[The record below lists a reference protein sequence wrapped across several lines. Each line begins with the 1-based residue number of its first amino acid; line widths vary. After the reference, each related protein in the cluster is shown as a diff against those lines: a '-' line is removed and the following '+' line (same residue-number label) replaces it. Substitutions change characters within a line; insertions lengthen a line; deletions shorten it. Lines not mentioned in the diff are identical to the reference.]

1 MLALVL
7 PGLYYDA
14 AEGTQVQWFL
24 QVGSQDW
31 GGERGPNISIYISGS
46 LHYVLF

>member
-1 MLALVL
+1 MLASVL

-31 GGERGPNISIYISGS
+31 GGEAFGRDGPASHS
-46 LHYVLF
+46 LH